1 MNKVR
6 RYVTLLLGALCLTG
20 TLQAQQRLR
29 IMTYNVENL
38 FDTLHT
44 AGREDHSFTPAG
56 EHAWSSRRYWGK
68 LGKLA
73 RVIAATGQDRPADL
87 VALVEVENDS
97 VLSNLTRRTKLHR
110 LGYQYIITHSPD
122 TRGINVAL
130 LYQPPRFRPIKV
142 DTLRFM
148 PPAPKVSPTRDM
160 LHVAGELTS
169 GDTLDILI
177 CHWPS
182 KRGGRPAARFRNL
195 IGKRVRQYFDSLNLC
210 RRHPAIVLTGDF
222 NALYPEDCLT
232 TCLKAALPNEHPY
245 PDGLYMLSHDMTGRA
260 DVRGTY
266 KYRGE
271 WNQLDRFFVNGA
283 LLQYPPSRRDALWTS
298 RKDCYIVDFPFL
310 LKASRDGRGTS
321 PYRSYLG
328 TFYQGGYSDH
338 LPLVLDLFYSYPR

>member
-1 MNKVR
+1 MS
-6 RYVTLLLGALCLTG
+6 

-44 AGREDHSFTPAG
+44 AGREDHTFTPTG
-56 EHAWSSRRYWGK
+56 EHAWNSRRYWGK

-73 RVIAATGQDRPADL
+73 RVIAAVGQDRPADL

-97 VLSNLTRRTKLHR
+97 VLSDLTEHTKLHR
-110 LGYQYIITHSPD
+110 LGYQYIITHSQD

-130 LYQPPRFRPIKV
+130 LYQPPRFRPIK
-142 DTLRFM
+142 TESLRFM
-148 PPAPKVSPTRDM
+148 SPDAKSSPPTRDM

-195 IGKRVRQYFDSLNLC
+195 IGKRVRQYFDSLNRC
-210 RRHPAIVLTGDF
+210 RQHPAIILTGDF

-232 TCLKAALPNEHPY
+232 THLKAVLPNERPH
-245 PDGLYMLSHDMTGRA
+245 PDGLYMLSHDLKGRMGI
-260 DVRGTY
+260 RGTY

-298 RKDCYIVDFPFL
+298 HKDCRIVDFPFL
-310 LKASRDGRGTS
+310 LKVSQDGKEAS

-338 LPLVLDLFYSYPR
+338 LPLVLDLYYSDPR